1 MQWEKHFSFQ
11 KFRVDDS
18 GSSKEMWL
26 LSKEASAN
34 SVQ

>member
-1 MQWEKHFSFQ
+1 MQWQKHVSFQ
-11 KFRVDDS
+11 KFCVDDS

-26 LSKEASAN
+26 LSKEAN